1 MSHTDIL
8 IIGGGIAGGSLA
20 AKIAPHKSVTL
31 LEAEDNFGTHSTG
44 RSAALWEPF
53 YGLDIIRKLT
63 WASEAELMRR
73 DVLSPRGILYLQ
85 EADRP
90 RDTFEDILR
99 QPGAQHLSV
108 AEAQAMMPILRDDA
122 FVEAAYGPKAQDI
135 DVDKL
140 FQSFLKDARTAGA
153 TLITKARV
161 ESIRREGHWIV
172 ETPAGIFTADTIVN
186 AAGAWADHVAA
197 LAGITPIGIQPMRR
211 SMARIPAP
219 GGHDVS
225 TWPMVVSAAEDWY
238 AKPDAGKLLVSPAD
252 EDPVEPMDAWPED
265 MVLAEGLARYEA
277 FVSEPVT
284 RLEHSWAGLRSFPPD
299 RTPVIGFG
307 GEGFFWCAGQGGY
320 GIETSCALSDLGA
333 ALLRGEPPAL
343 DPAIVAALSPT
354 RFA

>member
-1 MSHTDIL
+1 MTHSDIL

-20 AKIAPHKSVTL
+20 AKIAPHRSTTL
-31 LEAEDNFGTHSTG
+31 LEAEANFGTHSTG

-53 YGLDIIRKLT
+53 YGLDIIRKLC
-63 WASEAELMRR
+63 WASEAELITR

-90 RDTFEDILR
+90 RDTFEDILK
-99 QPGAQHLSV
+99 QPGAQHLDV
-108 AEAQAMMPILRDDA
+108 AAAQAMIPILRADA

-140 FQSFLKDARTAGA
+140 FQSFLKEARAAGA
-153 TLITKARV
+153 MLVTNARV
-161 ESIRREGHWIV
+161 TAIRHEAHWIV
-172 ETPAGIFTADTIVN
+172 DTPAGTFTANTIVN
-186 AAGAWADHVAA
+186 AAGAWADQVAT
-197 LAGITPIGIQPMRR
+197 LAGITPLGIQPLRR

-219 GGHDVS
+219 GGHDIS
-225 TWPMVVSAAEDWY
+225 RWPMVVSAAEDWY

-252 EDPVEPMDAWPED
+252 EDPVAPMDAWPDD
-265 MVLAEGLARYEA
+265 MVLAEGIARYEA

-284 RLEHSWAGLRSFPPD
+284 RVEHSWAGLRSFPPD
-299 RTPVIGFG
+299 RTPAIGFG

-333 ALLRGEPPAL
+333 ALLQGEAPSL
-343 DPAIVAALSPT
+343 DPAIVAALSPA